1 MEYAVNAETKQGDV
15 IILLAAALRGCPGL
29 RGRPKSLMVLG
40 QPEPPP
46 FHLAEVLFFMRIAG
60 FIGHSPRLGS
70 TTAEICGEPYVRDH
84 IVLPQLIVEGSGQIS
99 SNACVNYC

>member
-15 IILLAAALRGCPGL
+15 IILLAAAL

-70 TTAEICGEPYVRDH
+70 TTSEICGEPYVLDH
-84 IVLPQLIVEGSGQIS
+84 IVLPQLVVEGSGQIG
-99 SNACVNYC
+99 SNACVN